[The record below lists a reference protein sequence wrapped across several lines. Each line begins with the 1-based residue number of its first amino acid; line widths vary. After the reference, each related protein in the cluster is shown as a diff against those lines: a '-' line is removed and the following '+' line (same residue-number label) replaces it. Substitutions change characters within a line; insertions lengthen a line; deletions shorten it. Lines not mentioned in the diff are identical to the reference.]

1 MQINQQWSWCGGVR
15 NTGCGGFDSCCSLFF
30 ASSPQKYLDSI
41 IITHVCDCVCV
52 CACADYNGS
61 IVCRKIFKHCAAAMI
76 YHDVSLS
83 DVDCTETTFCRV
95 EKSDRGAC
103 FCPSVQR
110 WSNMLIFAGVVCG
123 STSGAHDLIRHIE
136 KWGQGQAPTA
146 KEVCW
151 KIEILRESNKL
162 SL

>member
-1 MQINQQWSWCGGVR
+1 MWRGKEYWLRWIWFMLLTLLCKQ
-15 NTGCGGFDSCCSLFF
+15 
-30 ASSPQKYLDSI
+30 SPEIFGQYNNYTCVWL
-41 IITHVCDCVCV
+41 CVCV
-52 CACADYNGS
+52 RMCWLQW
-61 IVCRKIFKHCAAAMI
+61 KHCLQKDIQTLCCGNDISWCIVEWCWLYRNDLVQSWKIRQRSML
-76 YHDVSLS
+76 LS
-83 DVDCTETTFCRV
+83 FW
-95 EKSDRGAC
+95 
-103 FCPSVQR
+103 